1 MKKIVLLLLIL
12 IACAQPEPTVQ
23 PLPPLKQPVNNA
35 ELPRV
40 LTSTT
45 DGYTIAYNIYKNKP
59 ASPSIILLHML
70 RRTRNDWDSV
80 AKWLQSNGYTVIVPD
95 LRGHGQSAGSWE
107 QFTPEDFNKMTLDV
121 SAMKSV
127 LENEGANTKKLAI
140 IGASIGANVAL
151 NYAANDQDV
160 KTVILLS
167 PGLEYKGV
175 SIANTRFNK
184 PFLVVASKDDEYSA
198 QSAQVILQN
207 NPAAKILMYEDAG
220 HGTNMFSKN
229 DLAPNIME
237 WMQEHNY

>member
-1 MKKIVLLLLIL
+1 MKTAVLLLILL
-12 IACAQPEPTVQ
+12 IACAQPTPTTPQ
-23 PLPPLKQPVNNA
+23 IPPLKQPVISA
-35 ELPRV
+35 DVPKV

-45 DGYTIAYNIYKNKP
+45 DGYTIAYSLYKNKTG
-59 ASPSIILLHML
+59 SPSVILLHML

-107 QFTPEDFNKMTLDV
+107 KFTPEEFNKMTLDV

-127 LENEGANTKKLAI
+127 LENEGANAKKLAI
-140 IGASIGANVAL
+140 VGASIGANVAL

-160 KTVILLS
+160 KTVVLLS
-167 PGLEYKGV
+167 PGMEYRGV

-198 QSAQVILQN
+198 QSAPVILQN

-220 HGTNMFSKN
+220 HGTNMFRKN
-229 DLAPNIME
+229 DLAPNILE
-237 WMQEHNY
+237 WLQEHNY